1 MPDTASSTGRPANG
15 VLSDPEPSDRTG
27 TPPATSAAEPA
38 AQHYP
43 SFGRRLAK
51 ALSFRN
57 ISALYLFVAMC
68 AIFALWIP
76 TTFLTTGT
84 WRSLL
89 ANQSITC
96 LVALA
101 LVVPLASG
109 VFDLAVGSE
118 VGLGA
123 ILSAWL
129 LVNKGLPIALAVLL
143 ALAAGAVVGV
153 FVAFLIVKA
162 RINSFIATLGV
173 SSVLVA
179 LISWISDQQQI
190 LNVPPD
196 YSKIATGQLFGI
208 VYPVYYLLIVA
219 FILWYVL
226 ERTAIGRRVYA
237 TGGNP
242 DAAALAGVR
251 TSRVILGATITCGVI
266 CGLAGLLVTSQ
277 LTAGDPT
284 IGPGYLLPAIA
295 AAVLGST
302 QLRGGRYN
310 VWGTVI
316 AAYVLATGVKGLQL
330 AGAPV
335 WIPELFN
342 GLALLIAVGMAQL
355 QRSPAAAGT
364 SVIQRLFRRTN
375 LRTQPENSPI

>member
-1 MPDTASSTGRPANG
+1 MPDTAPARGRLANAAMSS
-15 VLSDPEPSDRTG
+15 PSPGNPT
-27 TPPATSAAEPA
+27 EPA
-38 AQHYP
+38 SDGSPDQPTARPYLG
-43 SFGRRLAK
+43 FGRRVVS

-57 ISALYLFVAMC
+57 ISALYLFALMFVV
-68 AIFALWIP
+68 FALWVP
-76 TTFLTTGT
+76 KTFLTSGT
-84 WRSLL
+84 FRSLL

-96 LVALA
+96 LVAVG

-123 ILSAWL
+123 IVSAWF
-129 LVNKGLPIALAVLL
+129 LVRLGVPIPLAVLL
-143 ALAAGAVVGV
+143 TLAAGALIGV
-153 FVAFLIVKA
+153 LVAFLIVRA
-162 RINSFIATLGV
+162 RIISFIATLGV
-173 SSVLVA
+173 SSVLLA
-179 LISWISDQQQI
+179 LISWISNQQQI
-190 LNVPPD
+190 LDVPAGFGT
-196 YSKIATGQLFGI
+196 IATGQLFGI
-208 VYPVYYLLIVA
+208 VYPVYILLVVA
-219 FILWYVL
+219 VVLWYVL

-242 DAAALAGVR
+242 EAAGLAGVR
-251 TSRVILGATITCGVI
+251 TSRVILGATITSGVI
-266 CGLAGLLVTSQ
+266 AGLAGLLITSQ
-277 LTAGDPT
+277 LSAGDPT

-342 GLALLIAVGMAQL
+342 GAALLIAVGMAQL
-355 QRSPAAAGT
+355 QKSPTART
-364 SVIQRLFRRTN
+364 SAIRRLFRRE
-375 LRTQPENSPI
+375 QPASPPGSVPA